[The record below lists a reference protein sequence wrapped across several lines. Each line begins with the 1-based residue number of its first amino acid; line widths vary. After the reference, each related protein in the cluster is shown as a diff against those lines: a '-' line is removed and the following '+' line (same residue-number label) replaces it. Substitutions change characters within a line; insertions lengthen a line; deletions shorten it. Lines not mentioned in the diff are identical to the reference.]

1 MPFSYF
7 FFVHFLYHKYCSFDT
22 HIYYNSWAYDGYR
35 SSRWNNKIA
44 EPYGRR
50 WRSGDVVG
58 ALLDVDLR
66 EMKFFLNGEDLGS
79 AFLDFTGP
87 EIFPA
92 MSLNV
97 RQSVRINFG
106 HYRFQY
112 PPDETDGKPFQA
124 VWLAAS
130 YPFRDRKGP
139 KIGMPGGTCHGLDA
153 SSVLLEAS
161 PSSVGIGAG
170 TGIGMGQGGIGGMR
184 GMGGIEG
191 GQDMRRVSNNMDT
204 RMMIHPMSGG
214 EDVEGERGRIR
225 EGLPL
230 GLGRGYGKIDEDGCD
245 ERETGSQLGNELEVF
260 DELET
265 VRVAR
270 EGDYE
275 IGIHRIGSHDDDSK
289 EDEDCGDNGENVR
302 SEDEDVEGGGEGGRG
317 RGVGIGARRG
327 VNGGGG
333 GAGGAGA
340 GGGGGIGR
348 GGSVGINLGDMEWTS
363 ESEQA
368 SNRHLS
374 ASNYLDLSR
383 LREGRGSISGIGN
396 ANDNS
401 TTLPAG
407 ISPSRKLIVNYD
419 KAKRMDGS
427 MIEVRV
433 TVMT

>member
-1 MPFSYF
+1 M
-7 FFVHFLYHKYCSFDT
+7 
-22 HIYYNSWAYDGYR
+22 
-35 SSRWNNKIA
+35 
-44 EPYGRR
+44 
-50 WRSGDVVG
+50 VG

-106 HYRFQY
+106 HYHFQY

-130 YPFRDRKGP
+130 YSFRDRKRP
-139 KIGMPGGTCHGLDA
+139 KIGMPGGTGHGLGA
-153 SSVLLEAS
+153 SSVVLEAS
-161 PSSVGIGAG
+161 SSIGTGTG
-170 TGIGMGQGGIGGMR
+170 TGIATGIGRGIGQGGFGGIG

-191 GQDMRRVSNNMDT
+191 GQDIRRVSNHMDA

-214 EDVEGERGRIR
+214 DDVEGGEVRIR
-225 EGLPL
+225 ERLALRL
-230 GLGRGYGKIDEDGCD
+230 GQGYGKIDEYGCD
-245 ERETGSQLGNELEVF
+245 ERESRSQLGNELEAF

-275 IGIHRIGSHDDDSK
+275 IGIHGIGSHDDDSK
-289 EDEDCGDNGENVR
+289 EDDDCGDNGENVR
-302 SEDEDVEGGGEGGRG
+302 SEDEELEGGGGGG
-317 RGVGIGARRG
+317 RGVGIGAGRG

-333 GAGGAGA
+333 G
-340 GGGGGIGR
+340 R
-348 GGSVGINLGDMEWTS
+348 VGSLERNLADMEWTS

-383 LREGRGSISGIGN
+383 LREGRGSIIGVGNGNDTGI
-396 ANDNS
+396 S
-401 TTLPAG
+401 LPAG
-407 ISPSRKLIVNYD
+407 STMSSKLD
-419 KAKRMDGS
+419 CS
-427 MIEVRV
+427 L
-433 TVMT
+433 